1 MLTLFKDPFFDTID
15 RVFYPYCFND
25 NPEIDIRKTD
35 NEYKVLISIP
45 GLTKDDL
52 KISVKD
58 RILRVSYEKEEKNE
72 KSYFMTSFSKS
83 YTLPDNIKES
93 DIDGKVENGILE
105 LILPFDKKKIT
116 ERLIELK

>member
-15 RVFYPYCFND
+15 KVFYPYHFND
-25 NPEIDIRKTD
+25 APQVDIRKTE
-35 NEYKVLISIP
+35 NEYKVLISVP
-45 GLTKDDL
+45 GLSKDDL

-58 RILRVSYEKEEKNE
+58 RVLRVSYEKEEKND

-83 YTLPDNIKES
+83 YTIPDNVKES
-93 DIDGKVENGILE
+93 EIDGKVDNGILE